1 MMPDYIAQCASL
13 AMALEVSATP
23 KPGNIDREHN
33 YPDTRY
39 EHFLASVVAAYPII
53 REAATQKKS
62 FGELLAKAVSESNRW
77 QNGGNTHFGAFI
89 LLIPLAMAEGDMA
102 KAYKIVKNTTVQ
114 DAIYFY
120 QAFAQAN
127 VKVAPVSRLSLEN
140 DNTITQIQQQ
150 NKTLYQLMQIA
161 EHDDEIAG
169 EWTHGFPLTKKA
181 HQLLTANVKDTD
193 INEAI
198 VKTYLEILKD
208 HPDTFIQTK
217 HNRATARQTSKKS
230 AAIVD
235 KIHKQGYL
243 ATLQEIKE
251 FDKELLSK
259 KINPGSTAD
268 IIISGLFLLLLGGYR
283 F

>member
-1 MMPDYIAQCASL
+1 
-13 AMALEVSATP
+13 MALEVSATP
-23 KPGNIDREHN
+23 KPGNVDREHN
-33 YPDTRY
+33 YSDTRY
-39 EHFLASVVAAYPII
+39 EHFLASVVAAYPVI
-53 REAATQKKS
+53 REAAAKKKS
-62 FGELLAKAVSESNRW
+62 FGKLLAKTVVESNLW

-89 LLIPLAMAEGDMA
+89 LLIPLAMAEGNMV
-102 KAYKIVKNTTVQ
+102 KAYELVKNTTVQ
-114 DAIYFY
+114 DAVYFY

-127 VKVAPVSRLSLEN
+127 VKVAPVSRLSLE
-140 DNTITQIQQQ
+140 DSYTITQIQQQ

-161 EHDDEIAG
+161 EHDDEIAR
-169 EWTHGFPLTKKA
+169 EWTRGFPLTKKA
-181 HQLLTANVKDTD
+181 HQLLTTYVKDTD

-217 HNRATARQTSKKS
+217 HNKTTAIQTSKKS

-243 ATLQEIKE
+243 TMLPEIRE
-251 FDKELLSK
+251 FDEQLLSK

>member
-23 KPGNIDREHN
+23 KPGNVDREHN

-39 EHFLASVVAAYPII
+39 EHFLASVVAAYPVI
-53 REAATQKKS
+53 REAAAKKKS
-62 FGELLAKAVSESNRW
+62 FGKLLAKAVGESNLW

-89 LLIPLAMAEGDMA
+89 LLIPLAMAKGNMV
-102 KAYKIVKNTTVQ
+102 KAHELVKNTTVQ
-114 DAIYFY
+114 DAVYFY

-127 VKVAPVSRLSLEN
+127 VKVAPVSRLSLE
-140 DNTITQIQQQ
+140 DSHTITQIQQQ
-150 NKTLYQLMQIA
+150 NKTMYQLMQIA
-161 EHDDEIAG
+161 EHDDEIAR

-181 HQLLTANVKDTD
+181 HQLLTTHVKDTN

-208 HPDTFIQTK
+208 HPDTFIRTK
-217 HNRATARQTSKKS
+217 HNKIIAIQTSKKS

-243 ATLQEIKE
+243 TMLPEIRE
-251 FDKELLSK
+251 FDEQLLSK